1 MVTTICFS
9 DSDLDRLGPT
19 RTASDGA
26 KEENFHLAVTP
37 QNSRFISKN
46 RCVSERGACALIKL
60 SGLRRDFFDAAP
72 GFLEK
77 VALLTRTLFT
87 LFYVRLGLFLHF
99 FAGAMSVT
107 SKKTKAIV
115 FENAVTANGFPYIK
129 VGGSATYYVKDKL
142 KSKCKATWNKKDKHW
157 LVWGSEIE
165 KKLME
170 ELEADAIAALPLVEA
185 HEKKKQSVQE
195 ATLAAL
201 VTPPP
206 APESKTIDRAFCDKV
221 AEFWN
226 MESKKESPGSGASIL
241 GQGFHVSDNSGN
253 KFFIYQPFDDHYCED
268 FAFSRCCERVEKFIV
283 GHGFLATYDRGR
295 MD

>member
-1 MVTTICFS
+1 M
-9 DSDLDRLGPT
+9 
-19 RTASDGA
+19 
-26 KEENFHLAVTP
+26 
-37 QNSRFISKN
+37 
-46 RCVSERGACALIKL
+46 
-60 SGLRRDFFDAAP
+60 
-72 GFLEK
+72 
-77 VALLTRTLFT
+77 
-87 LFYVRLGLFLHF
+87 
-99 FAGAMSVT
+99 
-107 SKKTKAIV
+107 

-201 VTPPP
+201 VTPAPESKSL

-226 MESKKESPGSGASIL
+226 LESKKESPGSGASIL
-241 GQGFHVSDNSGN
+241 GQGFHVSDKSGN
-253 KFFIYQPFDDHYCED
+253 KFFIHQPFDDHYCED

-283 GHGFLATYDRGR
+283 DHGFLATYDRGR